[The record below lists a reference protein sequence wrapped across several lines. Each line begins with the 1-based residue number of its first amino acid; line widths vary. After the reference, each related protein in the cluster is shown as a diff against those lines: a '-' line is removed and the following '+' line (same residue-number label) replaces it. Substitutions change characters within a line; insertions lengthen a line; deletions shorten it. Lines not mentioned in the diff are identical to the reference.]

1 MNFKT
6 DILPL
11 KDLLFRTALRITG
24 CREEAEDVVQE
35 TLIKLWNQREK
46 LSEVASL
53 EAYAITLARNLSIDL
68 LRKASVN
75 TVTLDECTPA
85 NTSSE
90 NPYEKIYAREEI
102 RRIIQVMAL
111 LPEKQR
117 TCMHLRDFEGKN
129 YREIADVMGI
139 SEDQVRI
146 NIYRARQF
154 VKQNML
160 SGG

>member
-75 TVTLDECTPA
+75 TVTLDECTPV

-90 NPYEKIYAREEI
+90 NPYEQIYAREEI
-102 RRIIQVMAL
+102 RRIILVMAL